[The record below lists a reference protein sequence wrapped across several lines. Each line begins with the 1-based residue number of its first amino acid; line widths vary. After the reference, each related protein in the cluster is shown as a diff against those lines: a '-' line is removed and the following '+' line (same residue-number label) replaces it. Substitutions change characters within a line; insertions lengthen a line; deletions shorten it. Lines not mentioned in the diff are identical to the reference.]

1 MPVIFSLNGLTFL
14 LKSHILDVRNRLWY
28 VSCRRK
34 QGLRGFR
41 ACKPLDIWTDKIR
54 FTTPHRLWY
63 NIFTD
68 LSTGYMGFSTSDII
82 SARVVD
88 MVNEI
93 KKPTA
98 DYILNARK
106 NKLTFNEAVE
116 KIISKNQVAAA
127 PIPVVAIARN
137 LGFSVYKMKFKDRN
151 IAGIM
156 ADAAIPVSPFREKRV
171 MVINREDYPTRQN
184 FTVAHEIAHFVL
196 HCSSSNNFYERY
208 MHDVD
213 KDQKSDVEKMAD
225 SFAANLLMPER
236 MVREYISTFP
246 STATL
251 AELVFGITDKF
262 FVSAKAANRRLI
274 ELGYHTPS

>member
-1 MPVIFSLNGLTFL
+1 
-14 LKSHILDVRNRLWY
+14 
-28 VSCRRK
+28 
-34 QGLRGFR
+34 
-41 ACKPLDIWTDKIR
+41 
-54 FTTPHRLWY
+54 
-63 NIFTD
+63 
-68 LSTGYMGFSTSDII
+68 MGFSTSDII

-98 DYILNARK
+98 SYILDARK

-116 KIISKNQVAAA
+116 KILSENQVAAA

>member
-14 LKSHILDVRNRLWY
+14 LKSHILDVRNMLWY

-54 FTTPHRLWY
+54 FTTPHSLWY

-116 KIISKNQVAAA
+116 KIISENQVAAA

-196 HCSSSNNFYERY
+196 HCNSSNNFYERY